1 MVCNLFNKKA
11 ELVQLNIEVWQENKM
26 GMELIPKN

>member
-11 ELVQLNIEVWQENKM
+11 ELVQPNIEVWQEKKM
-26 GMELIPKN
+26 DM